1 VADAS
6 SSTPRSDDESADGAD
21 AGSRRGRDFIRT
33 IIDRDLRAGRWDE
46 VVTRFPPEPNGY
58 LHIGHAKSICL
69 NFGLAVEYGGRCNL
83 RYDDTNPLTE
93 DEEYTASIARDV
105 RWLGF
110 GWDELCHASDYFE
123 RMYEVAE
130 KLIRDG
136 KAYVDSSSEEEIR
149 EARGTVTEPGRPTR
163 YRDRS
168 VEENLDLFRR
178 MRAGEFEDGAHV
190 LRGKIDLASPNMIMR
205 DPVFYRIRHATHYRT
220 GDDWCIYPLY
230 DFAHCLEDAFE
241 RITHSLCTL
250 EFDNNREIYDWIM
263 DHGGFAE
270 PRNHQYEFARLN
282 LDYTVLSKRKL
293 RRLVEDGHVDGW
305 DDPRMPTIAGLRRRG
320 VPAAAIRAFCDMIGV
335 AKSDSRVD
343 IGKLEYAIRD
353 TLNRTAPRVM
363 AVLDPIP
370 LEITNWDDALPGTLE
385 LDRFP
390 GVDTPGFEA
399 DTREV
404 TIDRRVFI
412 DRNDFAED
420 PPEGWR
426 RLAPGREVRLRGA
439 WVLKCDGVERDEAGD
454 VVALRGTI
462 DPETLGLNPDDRK
475 VSGTIHWI
483 SETDAVEAE
492 VRLYDRLFN
501 VADPDAAAG
510 EEGEFTDHL
519 DPHSLT
525 IVSGALVPRDVVG
538 LEAGDA
544 VQFERVG
551 YFAPDAEST
560 TVSPVFNRVVT
571 LKDTWANRSTRLTGG
586 RVASLEGSARLGDIS
601 GKAEASVR
609 KVIYQTDEDRVSNE
623 RTAARAADPLL
634 AERFRRYREDL
645 GLELGDADVL
655 SGNRAIGDLFEGAL
669 DEHAEASDV
678 AAWVVNDVRGLLHDR
693 SADELGFGGEALGR
707 LLASV
712 ARGEVSRRAARTVL
726 ERMDGTGGDPADIV
740 AELGLAKVSDAS
752 ELEPIVRTVLDE
764 WPDKVAEYRAGSRN
778 LLGLFMGQVMKATK
792 GSADPGLARELLVA
806 ALDADA

>member
-1 VADAS
+1 VADAPD
-6 SSTPRSDDESADGAD
+6 STPP
-21 AGSRRGRDFIRT
+21 RGRDFIRT
-33 IIDRDLRAGRWDE
+33 IIDRDLDAGRYEE

-69 NFGLAVEYGGRCNL
+69 NFGLAREYGGRCNL

-130 KLIRDG
+130 NLIRAG
-136 KAYVDSSSEEEIR
+136 KAYVDSSSEGEIR
-149 EARGTVTEPGRPTR
+149 EARGTVTEPGRPTE
-163 YRDRS
+163 YRDRG
-168 VEENLDLFRR
+168 VEENLDLFHR

-205 DPVFYRIRHATHYRT
+205 DPVFYRIRHAHHYRT

-241 RITHSLCTL
+241 HVTHSLCTL

-263 DHGGFAE
+263 DHGGFEE

-370 LEITNWDDALPGTLE
+370 LEITNWDEARVAVGGMPETLE
-385 LDRFP
+385 VERFP
-390 GVDTPGFEA
+390 GVEA
-399 DTREV
+399 PEDEEGSRTV
-404 TIDRRVFI
+404 TFGRRIFI
-412 DRNDFAED
+412 DRDDFAEI

-426 RLAPGREVRLRGA
+426 RLAPGGEVRLRGA
-439 WVLKCDGVERDEAGD
+439 WVLRCDGIDRDEAGELIG
-454 VVALRGTI
+454 LRGTI
-462 DPETLGLNPDDRK
+462 DPDTLGRSPDGRK
-475 VSGTIHWI
+475 VPGTIHWI
-483 SETDAVEAE
+483 SREDAAEAE
-492 VRLYDRLFN
+492 VRLYDRLFT
-501 VADPDAAAG
+501 VADPESAGGDDA
-510 EEGEFTDHL
+510 EFTDHL
-519 DPHSLT
+519 NPDSLE
-525 IVSGALVPRDVVG
+525 VVRGAMVPRDILS
-538 LEAGDA
+538 LESGDC

-551 YFAPDAEST
+551 YFAPDPEST
-560 TVSPVFNRVVT
+560 TAAPVFNRVVT
-571 LKDTWANRSTRLTGG
+571 LKDSWAKRVSIAGDRAGG
-586 RVASLEGSARLGDIS
+586 SKDGGTASERT
-601 GKAEASVR
+601 
-609 KVIYQTDEDRVSNE
+609 VIYQTDEDRVSDE
-623 RTAARAADPLL
+623 RTAAREADPIL
-634 AERFRRYREDL
+634 AERFRRYREELGLDL
-645 GLELGDADVL
+645 GNADVL
-655 SGNRAIGDLFEGAL
+655 SGDRAIGDLFEGAL
-669 DEHAEASDV
+669 GAHDDAGDV
-678 AAWVVNDVRGLLHDR
+678 AAWVVNDVRGLLDDR
-693 SADELGFGGEALGR
+693 SASELGFAGDALGR
-707 LLASV
+707 LLAAV
-712 ARGEVSRRAARTVL
+712 AGGEVSRRAARTVL

-740 AELGLAKVSDAS
+740 AELGLAKMSDAS
-752 ELEPIVRTVLDE
+752 RLEPVVRAVLGQ
-764 WPDKVAEYRAGSRN
+764 WPEKVAEYRAGNRN
-778 LLGLFMGQVMKATK
+778 LLGLFMGQVMKATR
-792 GSADPGLARELLVA
+792 GNADPELTRELLVG